1 MRKQYLRICMA
12 LVAVS
17 GLGLAAKGQTI
28 DQIKVNIPYQFVVH
42 GKTLPAGNYS
52 VTRLSE
58 QHEGALLLNNFEKHA
73 SAIVF
78 PRSVE
83 NVSDNQSSVGF
94 AEVGGRHFL
103 SKINTASHV
112 YFIPPS
118 RMEIM
123 QATTKPQSGAS
134 GAGSLT
140 GSN

>member
-1 MRKQYLRICMA
+1 MA
-12 LVAVS
+12 LVSVS

-28 DQIKVNIPYQFVVH
+28 DQIKVNIPHQFVVN
-42 GKTLPAGNYS
+42 GKTLPAGSYT

-73 SAIVF
+73 SVIVF
-78 PRSVE
+78 PRSIE
-83 NVSDNQSSVGF
+83 NISNSQSSVGF
-94 AEVGGRHFL
+94 AEVGGQHFL

-118 RMEIM
+118 RTEIM
-123 QATTKPQSGAS
+123 QAATKPQSGAP